1 MKLNNKGFA
10 ISSVMFSLLILA
22 ISLMFGILAILV
34 SRKMTLDKIKD
45 NVRQTVNGDIVIVP
59 EDYKGITPRAYAVG
73 DHVTYAN
80 LDWIVVK
87 DNGNNV
93 TVVLNDKVSV
103 SSNTNLIA
111 SLNSFIDGNPILAIA
126 KKNNYIDSMN
136 YTGGSGY
143 VRTLT
148 TTDIYGSNP
157 VPTDLSNTTSIISGC
172 NFCASN
178 YDYYLLN
185 NNYMVKYDSTN
196 QINYL
201 ATGTGASNVRP
212 VITIKEKN

>member
-45 NVRQTVNGDIVIVP
+45 NVRKTVNGDIVIVP

-93 TVVLNDKVSV
+93 TVVLNDKIAV
-103 SSNTNLIA
+103 SSNTNLIT

-126 KKNNYIDSMN
+126 KKNNYIVSMN

-148 TTDIYGSNP
+148 TTDIYGSNS
-157 VPTDLSNTTSIISGC
+157 VPTDLSNTSSIISGC
-172 NFCASN
+172 NYCASN

-185 NNYMVKYDSTN
+185 GNYVVKYDSAN

-201 ATGTGASNVRP
+201 ATGSGSGNVRP